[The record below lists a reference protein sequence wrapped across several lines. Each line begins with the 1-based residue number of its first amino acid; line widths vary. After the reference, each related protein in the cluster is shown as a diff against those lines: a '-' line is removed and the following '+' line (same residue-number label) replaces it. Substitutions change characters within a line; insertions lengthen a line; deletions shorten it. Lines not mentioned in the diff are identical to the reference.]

1 MLTYQ
6 QERSKTRPAKEA
18 DAAEW
23 DALGVI
29 YLTNSQP
36 SSADIGAAVAQYG
49 KLIRVHSAEFAKLK
63 ARLKNVTAADEAALK
78 EQISK
83 KLDTV
88 HRVVAAANAWGDPQ
102 VVANLGGNQK
112 LISDFVSCLIY
123 ANNTGDHNGQLPKD
137 VLRLMAQITTIDR
150 EFLMDSLQ
158 FAKIGK
164 RFESKGDAEVKG
176 FVKAIKENA
185 KTKEENAKLPGSGDE
200 RTSTPDTNPTLKMS
214 NSTDGKAT
222 SSAELAKKKAT
233 STVGTRAPSTSSS
246 IKRARD
252 EESDTKAVKR
262 IAAEPTNPQ
271 NSQPGG
277 KVVPSKVVV
286 AAPNTSGTKLFGSGM
301 LGGKTKTLTK
311 PTSKP
316 VAVKVEG
323 TKIEAPNT
331 KIDAK
336 KEPAKPAKLDVT
348 KGKKTEP
355 VKMEA
360 STASKLGGIGALLDE
375 ISNSKP
381 KPIARATPDRDAKV
395 DKDETPEEK
404 ARRLRKEKRRHLRV
418 TWKEGEALTEIRE
431 FHKDVDEDEGRAS
444 NMIRD
449 ARDDRSE
456 GMQLRKANQ
465 AQFEDED
472 EDEPSEEW
480 SPPTAIDFSA
490 ISQDQRNKN
499 SVVRGGLVKFETE
512 QQKLIAE
519 REKTEL
525 MVVYTDPTDIP
536 PTPKSPHT
544 SSEEDTD
551 MQTGTVYNLA
561 QDDPK
566 VAEVNLRWAEA
577 GSRGL
582 SWARLT
588 AVRRA
593 QKGQSAT
600 LSDVANMPSQ
610 VQPSVN
616 STVSTSQARPTLSP
630 EEQILVLLTSERIKN
645 YTDPDPYDPA
655 HPKTQRRHD
664 YADPELQ
671 RAVDDVENLVELMKG
686 KPYPPTEPPEWMKND
701 TSRTA
706 EWWQGYNK
714 DKQRAEQQAQQ
725 QQIVQAAQA
734 APPVPI
740 PQREV
745 PTQAAVPTPHQTP
758 QAVVDPNLAAWMA
771 LAQLQQHA
779 QAQPNAYA
787 QAYRDAYSAAYQ
799 NMQPQLPQQ
808 QMVPAQVAEDPN
820 AKLQA
825 ALATLSAVTTTPN
838 QQQPVLQQN
847 SSDPEIQALLTSL
860 AQTAAQQPAQTYP
873 AQSAQF
879 QAPAPNDP
887 NMLAYIMALA
897 ANQTPGQS
905 EQQALLQQQQMLN
918 NNGSDHQ
925 RDDSRERSSRKRER
939 DPEEDHDG
947 MHPARREKTR
957 GHNKG
962 ARGGDIPP
970 HLRGINRDKIGTK
983 PCTFWAKGQC
993 QKGEQCTFRH
1003 D

>member
-1 MLTYQ
+1 MLTYK

-29 YLTNSQP
+29 YLTNPQP
-36 SSADIGAAVAQYG
+36 TSADIGAAVAQYG

-63 ARLKNVTAADEAALK
+63 ARLKSVSAADEAALK

-88 HRVVAAANAWGDPQ
+88 HRVVAAANTWGDPQ

-164 RFESKGDAEVKG
+164 KFESKGDAEVKG
-176 FVKAIKENA
+176 FVKTIKENA
-185 KTKEENAKLPGSGDE
+185 KTKEENSKMPGSSDE
-200 RTSTPDTNPTLKMS
+200 RTSTPDANPTLKMP

-222 SSAELAKKKAT
+222 SAAELAKRKAT
-233 STVGTRAPSTSSS
+233 STVGTRAPSISSS

-252 EESDTKAVKR
+252 EEVDTKAVKR

-271 NSQPGG
+271 NSQPGV
-277 KVVPSKVVV
+277 KVAPSKVVV

-301 LGGKTKTLTK
+301 LGSKTKTLTK
-311 PTSKP
+311 PVSK
-316 VAVKVEG
+316 AVPMKVEG
-323 TKIEAPNT
+323 TKIEASST
-331 KIDAK
+331 KIDPK
-336 KEPAKPAKLDVT
+336 KESAKPAKPDLP
-348 KGKKTEP
+348 KGKKAEP
-355 VKMEA
+355 IKMEA
-360 STASKLGGIGALLDE
+360 SAASKLGGIGALLDE

-395 DKDETPEEK
+395 ERDETPEEK

-431 FHKDVDEDEGRAS
+431 FHKDVGEDEGRAS

-480 SPPTAIDFSA
+480 SPPMGIDFSA
-490 ISQDQRNKN
+490 IPQDQRSKN
-499 SVVRGGLVKFETE
+499 SVVRGGLANFETE

-525 MVVYTDPTDIP
+525 MVIYTDPNDIP

-544 SSEEDTD
+544 SPQEDTD

-566 VAEVNLRWAEA
+566 VAEVHLRWAEA

-610 VQPSVN
+610 VQPSV
-616 STVSTSQARPTLSP
+616 SSTSSASQAYPNLSP
-630 EEQILVLLTSERIKN
+630 EEQILVLLTSDRVKN
-645 YTDPDPYDPA
+645 YTDPEPYDPA

-671 RAVDDVENLVELMKG
+671 RAADEVENLVEVMKG
-686 KPYPPTEPPEWMKND
+686 KPYPATEPPEWMKND

-725 QQIVQAAQA
+725 QQVAQAAQPA
-734 APPVPI
+734 PVP
-740 PQREV
+740 QLEA
-745 PTQAAVPTPHQTP
+745 PTQLAVQAPHQAP
-758 QAVVDPNLAAWMA
+758 QAVADPNLAAWMA

-787 QAYRDAYSAAYQ
+787 QAYRDAYSATYHNA
-799 NMQPQLPQQ
+799 QPQQHQQ
-808 QMVPAQVAEDPN
+808 QIIPVQGSEDPN

-825 ALATLSAVTTTPN
+825 ALATLSAVTTIQN
-838 QQQPVLQQN
+838 QQQPVLQQD
-847 SSDPEIQALLTSL
+847 SSDPEIQALLASL
-860 AQTAAQQPAQTYP
+860 AQTTAQQPAQTYP
-873 AQSAQF
+873 TQSAQL

-897 ANQTPGQS
+897 ANQAPGQG
-905 EQQALLQQQQMLN
+905 EQQARLQQQQILN
-918 NNGSDHQ
+918 NNSRDHQ

-939 DPEEDHDG
+939 DREEDHDG
-947 MHPARREKTR
+947 MHPSRREKTR